1 MSIYLIMP
9 RAPTTTDAFN
19 AIAEPRR
26 RAILDLLAA
35 HGALAVGAI
44 VMATGQPQPTV
55 SKNLGVLRA
64 VGLVAVER
72 SGQHRLYRLQPEEL
86 KTMYDW
92 LKHYESL
99 WTHQLDRIKQ
109 RAERLQR
116 EGKSKRDSNRS

>member
-1 MSIYLIMP
+1 MP

-92 LKHYESL
+92 LKQYESL